1 MRARW
6 NMKERRKEERTGGRK
21 NESGNEGIEKRKN
34 ERKGDRSELKNK
46 EIKLTKKKEGKKKGK
61 YERRK

>member
-6 NMKERRKEERTGGRK
+6 NMKERRKEERTGGKK

-46 EIKLTKKKEGKKKGK
+46 EINLTKKKEGKKKGK